1 MNKVAILEGN
11 LMVANL
17 CKSFTIFLV
26 SVTVTSLTL
35 ILLVTFALDMTFIS
49 PSLSLPDVGF
59 QQ

>member
-1 MNKVAILEGN
+1 
-11 LMVANL
+11 MVANL

-35 ILLVTFALDMTFIS
+35 ILLITFALDMTFIS
-49 PSLSLPDVGF
+49 PNLSLPDVSF